1 MAAVRVATF
10 NAMNLFA
17 RYRFKSNV
25 EPQKAIV
32 DGWRADERKFEIFD
46 AETKK
51 VTAEAI
57 AATNADIVA
66 LQEIEN
72 LDTLKRFRSEFLK
85 GRGYAHAMLID
96 GNDPRQIDVAVLS
109 RYPIVC
115 ARSYQHETVPGGESL
130 FSRDCLVVDIAVAP
144 RKTLT
149 LFVNHLKSM
158 LDKKDRANGRRNSAP
173 RRRVQAERVV
183 EIVRERFGARPG
195 DAPFVVLGDL
205 NDYMQTDDQ
214 GAPSIDALVAW
225 NQVEN
230 VVDRLPQAERWTHFW
245 ADKKAY
251 RQLDYLL
258 PSKALAAASRGL
270 PVIERRGLPKSAVRV
285 TARRFTG
292 IESAPPSKKDR
303 AASDHCPLA
312 FDLEI

>member
-1 MAAVRVATF
+1 MPPVRIATF
-10 NAMNLFA
+10 NAENLFA
-17 RYRFKSNV
+17 RYKFNSNV
-25 EPQKAIV
+25 DPRKAIV
-32 DGWRADERKFEIFD
+32 DGWRADQRKFDIFD

-57 AATNADIVA
+57 RAANADIVA

-72 LDTLKRFRSEFLK
+72 FDTLKRFRSLYLNK
-85 GRGYAHAMLID
+85 SGYKHAMLID

-109 RYPIVC
+109 RFPIVA
-115 ARSYQHETVPGGESL
+115 ARSYQHETVAGGQSL

-158 LDKKDRANGRRNSAP
+158 LDKKNPANGRRNTAA

-183 EIVRERFGARPG
+183 EIVRERFGTRPG
-195 DAPFVVLGDL
+195 DAPFVILGDL

-214 GAPSIDALVAW
+214 GRPAIDALVAW
-225 NQVEN
+225 DQVEN
-230 VVDRLPQAERWTHFW
+230 VVDRLPEAERWTHFF
-245 ADKKAY
+245 ARKKAY

-270 PVIERRGLPKSAVRV
+270 PVIERRGLPKGATRV
-285 TARRFTG
+285 AARRFAG
-292 IESAPPSKKDR
+292 IEDAPPSKKDR

-312 FDLEI
+312 FDLAL